1 PKASSKP
8 RARPPPPER
17 SEEQKTQLKQ
27 VLPRP
32 TPAHVTRM
40 QVNKPTLVGADP
52 LPHDE
57 STNSTLTRRARW
69 IRRIQYAVVLVALA
83 IAAWALLSTPQRRG
97 RPAAGAA
104 ANTGSLNVTVLPGD
118 AQLLLDGA
126 QVKDS
131 GDPQWSEPRLMAAVE
146 HTLTARREGYLE
158 QSVPVTVQRGD
169 QKVLTIRLKAT
180 ASAITVLSSPPNAQ
194 VYVDGEKKGM
204 TPAYLGSLDSAV
216 DHAISVEKKCY
227 RSWQIA
233 LPPGSGARQLAATLQ
248 PAAGACPGSH
258 LERTGMPS
266 PADLPDEAA
275 ASAILGF
282 LNLGSR
288 PSAQVMIDGVD
299 IGQTTPLLAWPLRS
313 GPHRLKLVSSGHS
326 KEVAVEIRTGE
337 THSEIVDLS
346 QPAPKKRR
354 ARR

>member
-1 PKASSKP
+1 
-8 RARPPPPER
+8 
-17 SEEQKTQLKQ
+17 
-27 VLPRP
+27 
-32 TPAHVTRM
+32 M

-97 RPAAGAA
+97 RQAAGEA
-104 ANTGSLNVTVLPGD
+104 ANTGSLSVTVLPAD

-131 GDPQWSEPRLMAAVE
+131 GDPQWNEPRLMAAVE

-158 QSVPVTVQRGD
+158 QSVPVTVQRGE

-313 GPHRLKLVSSGHS
+313 GPHRLKIVFSSS
-326 KEVAVEIRTGE
+326 R
-337 THSEIVDLS
+337 VDQGLPDS
-346 QPAPKKRR
+346 LFHFDPPKG
-354 ARR
+354 AYVQEF